1 MRVAVYSGSFDP
13 LHIGHESIMRYLS
26 CDAGFD
32 CIYLI
37 VSPQSPFKDTDKARN
52 AVQRCQAAREAA
64 ARHPE
69 LRLKV
74 DDLELYMPAPHYTIR
89 TLDTLKAREPG
100 NDFTLVIGGDNLASF
115 RGWKDYARI
124 LLEYGVIVFPRE
136 GCREQEVAADLKGEN
151 PDYKI
156 EIASAPLVNISSS
169 WIRER
174 LKEGEDVSEFL
185 M

>member
-13 LHIGHESIMRYLS
+13 LHIGHEAIMRYLS
-26 CDAGFD
+26 REAGFGST
-32 CIYLI
+32 YLI

-89 TLDTLKAREPG
+89 TLDTLREREPG
-100 NDFTLVIGGDNLASF
+100 NEFTLVIGGDNLAAF
-115 RGWKDYARI
+115 RAWKDYARI

>member
-26 CDAGFD
+26 REAGFGSV
-32 CIYLI
+32 YLI
-37 VSPQSPFKDTDKARN
+37 VSPQSPFKNPEKADN
-52 AVQRCQAAREAA
+52 AAERFRAACEAVS
-64 ARHPE
+64 RHPD

-74 DDLELYMPAPHYTIR
+74 DDVELSMPAPHYTIR
-89 TLDTLKAREPG
+89 TLDTLREREPG
-100 NDFTLVIGGDNLASF
+100 NDFTLVIGGDNLAAF

-136 GCREQEVAADLKGEN
+136 GCREQEVAAELKGEN

-174 LKEGEDVSEFL
+174 LKEGEDVSEF
-185 M
+185 MM